1 MAENK
6 LYVVATPIG
15 NLADITQRA
24 VEILNSVDCIAAED
38 TRHTKRLLNH
48 LTIEKPLLAAHD
60 HNEDQ
65 VAKRIIDKLSA
76 GESMA
81 LVSDAGTPLIADPGY
96 HVTQAV
102 VEAGFDVVPIP
113 GSCAIIAALS
123 AAALPTDRFLFDG
136 FLPAKS
142 HGRQAYFQSIL
153 EQERTVV
160 VYDSPHRITASL
172 SDLIEVMGD
181 DKQLV
186 VAREI
191 TKTFET
197 FLRGSASDILKTM
210 QDDANQQ
217 KGEFVIM
224 IRGAQAKKH
233 QEVSQEAIDLTLL
246 LSTELPMKKAAA
258 LAATHTGYK
267 KNQLYQLALEAK

>member
-24 VEILNSVDCIAAED
+24 VEVLNSVDCIAAED

-48 LTIEKPLLAAHD
+48 LGIEKPLLAAHD

-65 VAKRIIDKLSA
+65 VAKRIIEKLSA

-96 HVTQAV
+96 HVTQSV
-102 VEAGFDVVPIP
+102 VDAGFDVVPIP

-142 HGRQAYFQSIL
+142 HGRQAYFKSIL

-197 FLRGSASDILKTM
+197 FLRGSASDILQTM
-210 QDDANQQ
+210 QGDANQQ

-246 LSTELPMKKAAA
+246 LSSELPMKKAAA
-258 LAATHTGYK
+258 LAATYTGYK